1 MPKVR
6 FNRLYR
12 FIFQDTPAPAETRLD
27 IEIAA
32 PPYIPWRWA
41 MVFAALLAIFGFI
54 TWQSPLF
61 LPQIP
66 LTRQPVIEFSGLLL
80 LAGVVFLFL
89 AELIVHSRSNR
100 RLMLAV
106 LLSGA
111 LLRGMMFFSTPILE
125 VDFHRYFWDG
135 AMTANGHNPYQ
146 YSPEQILRA
155 DPAVPEAVL
164 VLGAAAESTL
174 ERINHA
180 YLRTIYP
187 PPVQGAFALA
197 YFLAPMQLNAWR
209 AVLLLFDLATLLLLF
224 LLLRYLQLSP
234 LWICIYWLNPLL
246 LKEIFNSGH
255 MDVLIFPF
263 LLGAIYASL
272 RRRPYLAAGAL
283 ALAAGVKLWPAL
295 LLPLI
300 LRPFWPNFRRI
311 LGAGALFGS
320 LTLLLL
326 FPLLT
331 AGLDPNAGL
340 HAYSHRWQLNDSFFR
355 IVLVIAENWLKLTG
369 APVWESQPLARKIT
383 AFLVVAWTLGQ
394 LYRFPKAPRKIIGRH
409 ILAIAALFLLS
420 PTQFPWYSLW
430 LLPLLALAPRKSLL
444 LLTLVLPL
452 YYLRYYLEGIGHTE
466 LFDRYFVWI
475 EFLPVWYLLY
485 REWRFSRQLN
495 RLTPVEVFPH
505 ER

>member
-6 FNRLYR
+6 FNRLHR
-12 FIFQDTPAPAETRLD
+12 FIFQDTPAPAETRFD

-32 PPYIPWRWA
+32 PHYIPWRWA
-41 MVFAALLAIFGFI
+41 MAFAALLAIFGFI
-54 TWQSPLF
+54 TWQSHQFFPE
-61 LPQIP
+61 IP
-66 LTRQPVIEFSGLLL
+66 LSRQPVIEFTGLLL
-80 LAGVVFLFL
+80 LAGLVFLFL
-89 AELIVHSRSNR
+89 TELIIHTRSHR
-100 RLMLAV
+100 RLMLAL

-111 LLRGMMFFSTPILE
+111 LLRGLMFFSTPILE

-135 AMTANGHNPYQ
+135 AMTANGHDPYR

-155 DPAVPEAVL
+155 DPAVPEAIRA
-164 VLGAAAESTL
+164 LGAAAEPTL
-174 ERINHA
+174 ARINHG
-180 YLRTIYP
+180 YLRTIYA

-197 YFLAPMQLNAWR
+197 YFLAPMQINGWR

-224 LLLRYLQLSP
+224 LLLHYLKLSP
-234 LWICIYWLNPLL
+234 LWIGIYWLNPLL

-255 MDVLIFPF
+255 MDVLLFPF

-272 RRRPYLAAGAL
+272 HRRPYLAAGSL
-283 ALAAGVKLWPAL
+283 ALAAGIKLWPAL

-300 LRPFWPNFRRI
+300 LRPLWPDFRRI
-311 LGAGALFGS
+311 LGAGALFGGM
-320 LTLLLL
+320 TLLLL
-326 FPLLT
+326 FPLLA

-340 HAYSHRWQLNDSFFR
+340 HAYSQRWQLNDSGFR
-355 IVLVIAENWLKLTG
+355 IVLALAEYWLKFTG
-369 APVWESQPLARKIT
+369 NPLWESQPLARKMT
-383 AFLVVAWTLGQ
+383 AFLVIAWSLGQ

-409 ILAIAALFLLS
+409 ILGIAGLFLLS

-452 YYLRYYLEGIGHTE
+452 YYLRYYLEGIEHTE
-466 LFDRYFVWI
+466 FFDRYFVWI
-475 EFLPVWYLLY
+475 EFIPVWYLLY
-485 REWRFSRQLN
+485 REWRFSRQLS